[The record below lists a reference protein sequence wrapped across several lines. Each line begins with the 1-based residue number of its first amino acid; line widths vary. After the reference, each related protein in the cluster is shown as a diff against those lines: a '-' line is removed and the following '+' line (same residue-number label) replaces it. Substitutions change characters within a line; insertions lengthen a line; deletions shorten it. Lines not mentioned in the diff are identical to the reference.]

1 MTVDSA
7 TTCGHEVTH
16 LSSEGEPTMEMT
28 MGFGTY
34 GHEVIHLASETVEDP
49 TVAHD
54 TAASPIHPD
63 DNTDEVIELDLTM
76 GEEVEAKDT
85 EGAAGNQAIG
95 K

>member
-28 MGFGTY
+28 MGF
-34 GHEVIHLASETVEDP
+34 AVEDP

>member
-7 TTCGHEVTH
+7 TTCGHEVTD

-28 MGFGTY
+28 MGFSTY
-34 GHEVIHLASETVEDP
+34 GHEALEGAKSVELSKSRVTLKLDAVEDP

-54 TAASPIHPD
+54 TAASPIHPE

-76 GEEVEAKDT
+76 GEARY
-85 EGAAGNQAIG
+85 
-95 K
+95 